1 MRNAPLPQKKF
12 RPTILPDFR
21 PSGLLELESNN
32 KEGLLLKHVEP
43 SDACDPSTF
52 YAKTPVGQRPLYK
65 LMVYRDDLLVQ
76 EIELMDKSSYVVGRA
91 SGETV
96 VADIPIEEET
106 CSKQHC
112 VLQFRRQNSQLK
124 AFLMDLE
131 SSNKTT
137 LNEDEIPSSHYVQ
150 LHPGDVI
157 SSSGSQY
164 DLVFVSS

>member
-1 MRNAPLPQKKF
+1 MKNSVLPQKRF

-32 KEGLLLKHVEP
+32 KEGILLKHVEP
-43 SDACDPSTF
+43 ADACEPNTF
-52 YAKTPVGQRPLYK
+52 YAKTSIGQRTLYK
-65 LMVYRDDLLVQ
+65 LMVYRDESLLQ
-76 EIELMDKSSYVVGRA
+76 EYELMDKSSYIVGRA

-112 VLQFRRQNSQLK
+112 VIQFRQQKSQLK
-124 AFLMDLE
+124 AYLMDLE
-131 SSNKTT
+131 SSNKTS
-137 LNEDEIPSSHYVQ
+137 LNGDEIPSSHYIQ

-157 SSSGSQY
+157 SSLDSRY
-164 DLVFVSS
+164 DLVFVNS